1 MRQNRSQAAFV
12 DLTRAASTNRRW
24 WNAPLKLCCER
35 PIKIENNNNK
45 CALITPN
52 CCTCEPHTL
61 SQVWM
66 LFYKNTTPF
75 LSLHLSLSHTQVHK
89 LQVSNLFYNQKKILV
104 SIICY
109 FLGICSDSQVING
122 YRISWKESCIPDS
135 ATQSINLCN
144 NFQMSQMQ
152 LNKGWDV

>member
-35 PIKIENNNNK
+35 PIKIENNNK

-52 CCTCEPHTL
+52 CCTCEPHRL

-122 YRISWKESCIPDS
+122 YRISWKESCIP
-135 ATQSINLCN
+135 
-144 NFQMSQMQ
+144 FQISQMQ